1 MDTEEQPS
9 AVQEWSPLDPD
20 YLAVERHLRDKC
32 PVAHT
37 SQLGGFWGIA
47 RYADITAAARD
58 AEHFCSSQGMTIP
71 RLGTIVRQVPIEFDP
86 PEHSAYRRILQ
97 PYFLPSYVDN
107 LQARFRALAISMLD
121 PILSSGRA
129 DIVVDFT
136 HPYPARALC
145 LWMNLPED
153 AWPRLKVFGEES
165 LRTRTLGDV
174 EANRAVETAIT
185 DYIRELFD
193 DRRAKPRDPE
203 TDLLSG
209 LLAARVNGD
218 PIDDLT
224 LVGAIRTLLTA
235 GHNSTT
241 SAMSN
246 TVLYLAEHP
255 QAQDQL
261 RSEPTRIPLAIEEIL
276 RLYTPIRATG
286 RTVVGGV
293 EVAGQKLHDGDYVG
307 LLWNSGSRDEAA
319 FADADKCILDRS
331 PNRHLAFGY
340 GIHKCIG
347 ADFARLEMR
356 VAFEELLKR
365 TTQFTVGGGVKHV
378 TWPIVTI
385 ASLPL
390 EVTV

>member
-1 MDTEEQPS
+1 VQGEQ
-9 AVQEWSPLDPD
+9 WSPLDSD
-20 YLAVERHLRDKC
+20 YLSVERRLRDRC

-37 SQLGGFWGIA
+37 TELGGFWGIA

-58 AEHFCSSQGMTIP
+58 PEHFISSQGMTIP

-86 PEHSAYRRILQ
+86 PEHSAYRRALQ
-97 PYFLPSYVDN
+97 PYFLQSYVD
-107 LQARFRALAISMLD
+107 AMEPHFRALAVSMLE
-121 PILSSGRA
+121 PIIASGHA

-153 AWPRLKVFGEES
+153 AWPKLKVFGEES

-174 EANRAVETAIT
+174 EANRAVENAIT
-185 DYIRELFD
+185 DYIRELYD
-193 DRRAKPRDPE
+193 ERRAHPRDPE

-209 LLAARVNGD
+209 MLAARVNGQA
-218 PIDDLT
+218 IDDLT

-255 QAQDQL
+255 EAQDQL
-261 RSEPTRIPLAIEEIL
+261 RSDPSKIPSAVEEIL
-276 RLYTPIRATG
+276 RMYTPIRATG
-286 RTVVGGV
+286 RTVVGEV
-293 EVAGQKLHDGDYVG
+293 EIGGQQLHDGDYVG

-319 FADADKCILDRS
+319 FPDADRCLLDRS

-356 VAFEELLKR
+356 VAFEELLQR
-365 TTQFTVGGGVKHV
+365 TSRFSVGGQVKHV

-385 ASLPL
+385 TSLPL
-390 EVTV
+390 EVTT